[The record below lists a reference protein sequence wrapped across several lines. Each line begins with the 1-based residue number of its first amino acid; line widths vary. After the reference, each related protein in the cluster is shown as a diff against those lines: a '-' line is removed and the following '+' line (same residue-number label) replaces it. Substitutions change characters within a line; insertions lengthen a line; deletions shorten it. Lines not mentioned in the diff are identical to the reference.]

1 MRRNCILLNKS
12 SHKRNSENSY
22 FKFYMR
28 QKNHSVLHALIKIL
42 VTSLQYILSYE
53 LGSLVV
59 FAMIPCFFYC
69 WYIYQYRLYPVL
81 LFNLLFTPFYFHVI
95 FIPHFF
101 IVNKYIITPRR
112 IFCTFCHDFVARRK
126 L

>member
-69 WYIYQYRLYPVL
+69 WYIYQYRLIQLTFYTVL
-81 LFNLLFTPFYFHVI
+81 LSRYIYTACFHC
-95 FIPHFF
+95 
-101 IVNKYIITPRR
+101 K
-112 IFCTFCHDFVARRK
+112 
-126 L
+126 